1 MKQEIT
7 RIRLGTLILLSFLM
21 MFIASGC
28 QKDKNLPDYASQIAG
43 TYSGTVTVV
52 GTGTVSCTSTLTK
65 SSNQKV
71 DLKITI
77 GSNSTSLT
85 GIKVSNSAGDVYN
98 LTLTDSSGSFT
109 GTVNGNTLTWDMTA
123 GSIHETFS
131 GSR

>member
-71 DLKITI
+71 DLKI
-77 GSNSTSLT
+77 
-85 GIKVSNSAGDVYN
+85 SNSAGDVYN